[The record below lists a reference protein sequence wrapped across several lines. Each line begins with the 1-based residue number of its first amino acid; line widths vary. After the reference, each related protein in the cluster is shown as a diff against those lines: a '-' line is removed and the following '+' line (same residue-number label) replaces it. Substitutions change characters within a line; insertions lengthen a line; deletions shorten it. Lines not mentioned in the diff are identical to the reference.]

1 MVADKLAE
9 SRETRSK
16 ITKAKYVNATT
27 KEPYTAELKRKHID
41 ELIAI
46 ENEMA
51 RQAIIQIRKANFDT
65 IESDIFGKTYDPEK
79 YSTKEKKGVDFEM
92 RKLFD

>member
-27 KEPYTAELKRKHID
+27 KEPYTSELKRKHID

-51 RQAIIQIRKANFDT
+51 RQAIIQIRTANFDT
-65 IESDIFGKTYDPEK
+65 IESDIFGKTYDPGK